1 MKKKTNTPN
10 FKSHKKDTVFDL
22 TDSKEAEKAKK
33 EARDIFSPHVQKN
46 TRVKSRC

>member
-10 FKSHKKDTVFDL
+10 FKSHKKNTMLGL

-33 EARDIFSPHVQKN
+33 EARYIFSLHVQKN
-46 TRVKSRC
+46 TRVKSH